1 MTTPDDQNPQ
11 NPPGPNAAQPA
22 QPSTVIG
29 DESQNTA
36 PNPAPPTGAEP
47 APLSPPAQVTP
58 LPAETTPPV
67 EPAMAPPETTP
78 PVAADMAPPET
89 TPAPDNASPVDAAQ
103 PPLVLGQ
110 KKKRLTLKTHQPDR
124 PQGPIRSAH
133 KAITTPG
140 AERAKSSGLAAL
152 GLAGYQSGQ
161 KPADP
166 GPDMLGAAQRTAPA
180 QAAAT
185 QAAGSHANAAEQAAQ
200 TAAYGQTS
208 WPPGPAPDGADE
220 ATRAAYA
227 VAAQEML
234 AGEAV
239 AKELAGTAAI
249 ARAQD
254 VPTLLNRLL
263 ETYSDLGAVFIQL
276 VAAAVEQG
284 KAAAGQTGALGAMMG
299 QPGAQAPAAA
309 AQAAPAGGSI
319 AVQVTA
325 STPVTAH
332 ALLYGAVSDAPAGTE
347 MLRTGGGAN
356 LPAPVIAPGP
366 VVHITVQPDAAPG
379 VYNGFI
385 LSAKD
390 SAPAGTITLTI
401 PEPN

>member
-1 MTTPDDQNPQ
+1 MTILDDQNPQ
-11 NPPGPNAAQPA
+11 TPPGPNTAQPA

-29 DESQNTA
+29 DESQNAA

-47 APLSPPAQVTP
+47 APPSPPTQVTP
-58 LPAETTPPV
+58 PPAETTPPA
-67 EPAMAPPETTP
+67 EPAMAPPTTTP
-78 PVAADMAPPET
+78 E
-89 TPAPDNASPVDAAQ
+89 PDKASSVDAAQ

-110 KKKRLTLKTHQPDR
+110 KKKRLTLKTHQPER

-133 KAITTPG
+133 KAITTPA

-152 GLAGYQSGQ
+152 GLAGYQPGQ
-161 KPADP
+161 KAADP
-166 GPDMLGAAQRTAPA
+166 GHDMLDAARQPA
-180 QAAAT
+180 SAQSGAT
-185 QAAGSHANAAEQAAQ
+185 QAAGKEANAAEQAAQ
-200 TAAYGQTS
+200 TAAYGPTS

-239 AKELAGTAAI
+239 AKELAGTAAV

-299 QPGAQAPAAA
+299 QPGAQAAAA
-309 AQAAPAGGSI
+309 PAQAAPAGGSI

-332 ALLYGAVSDAPAGTE
+332 ALLYGPVSDAPEGTE
-347 MLRTGGGAN
+347 MLRSGGGAN
-356 LPAPVIAPGP
+356 LPAPIIAPGP
-366 VVHITVQPDAAPG
+366 VVHITVQADAAPG

-390 SAPAGTITLTI
+390 GAPAGTITLTI